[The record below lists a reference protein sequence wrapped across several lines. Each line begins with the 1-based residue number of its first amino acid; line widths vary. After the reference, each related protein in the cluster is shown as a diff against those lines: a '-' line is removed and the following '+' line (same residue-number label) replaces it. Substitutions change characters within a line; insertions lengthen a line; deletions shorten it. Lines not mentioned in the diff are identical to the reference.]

1 MKRIIRPFVL
11 LLSALFL
18 TVSCM
23 SDDDDFAD
31 ITFYSDTAITSFSLG
46 TLNRTMWTKSST
58 GEDSSYVAELQGSN
72 YKFYIDQINRKIYNP
87 DSLPKGTDA
96 AHVICSVTSKNS
108 GTIVIKNVDSDTLNY
123 YDSEDSIDFTQPREF
138 RVYALDGSAYRAYTV
153 SVNVHKEDPDSLN
166 WHDTGV
172 CPDFTS
178 MTGMKAVAVGGR
190 LTVLGCVGGATVAY
204 SRPTAEGAAWSRLTT
219 NVALDAGAYSN
230 LTEYAGTMYTVSG
243 GSVLA
248 SVDGATWNVV
258 CAQGPARL
266 LGAGRKKMYGLGQDG
281 RPVVSEDG
289 GATWTADGIVGDAAN
304 LPSQDFSLACLPLD
318 TDDEAEYVI
327 MTGNRDVAACP
338 DDSVAMVWNKV
349 EEYSDGSQP
358 HSWMYCNER
367 NNHELPRLSNLTVV
381 AYGDVLLA
389 VGGRGQGTSTAA
401 AFSQAYVSEDNGL
414 TWHKNGS
421 YYLPEGFT
429 NGGSDVF
436 ALAVDDD
443 DYMWL
448 VAGGTGDVWRGRL
461 NRLGWEDWQTSFT
474 E

>member
-1 MKRIIRPFVL
+1 MAQQEMAVL
-11 LLSALFL
+11 VQRQAAKYGDRTALKYRDYGTGTWVPVSWKDFERTVRTAASALVALGVQEGENVGIFSQNKPECL
-18 TVSCM
+18 AV
-23 SDDDDFAD
+23 DFAAFANRAVT
-31 ITFYSDTAITSFSLG
+31 IPLYATSS
-46 TLNRTMWTKSST
+46 
-58 GEDSSYVAELQGSN
+58 ALQVQ
-72 YKFYIDQINRKIYNP
+72 Y
-87 DSLPKGTDA
+87 
-96 AHVICSVTSKNS
+96 
-108 GTIVIKNVDSDTLNY
+108 
-123 YDSEDSIDFTQPREF
+123 
-138 RVYALDGSAYRAYTV
+138 
-153 SVNVHKEDPDSLN
+153 
-166 WHDTGV
+166 
-172 CPDFTS
+172 
-178 MTGMKAVAVGGR
+178 
-190 LTVLGCVGGATVAY
+190 
-204 SRPTAEGAAWSRLTT
+204 
-219 NVALDAGAYSN
+219 
-230 LTEYAGTMYTVSG
+230 
-243 GSVLA
+243 
-248 SVDGATWNVV
+248 
-258 CAQGPARL
+258 
-266 LGAGRKKMYGLGQDG
+266 
-281 RPVVSEDG
+281 
-289 GATWTADGIVGDAAN
+289 IVGDAAN